1 MTPAEKLM
9 RWLPPGLE
17 RAYGQYNPVSKEH
30 HFINRPLTLQQY
42 EDHITG
48 IRSLGV
54 VPIDENGEV
63 SWAASKRLA
72 PQETLESAFGPTL
85 FSLTTIGIA
94 SVVQNR
100 LSPKFHV
107 ALFLAGLYDP
117 GD

>member
-1 MTPAEKLM
+1 MVWEAWEA
-9 RWLPPGLE
+9 WE
-17 RAYGQYNPVSKEH
+17 
-30 HFINRPLTLQQY
+30 
-42 EDHITG
+42 
-48 IRSLGV
+48 V
-54 VPIDENGEV
+54 VWEA
-63 SWAASKRLA
+63 WAASKRLA

-100 LSPKFHV
+100 LPPKSHA